1 MADALKLIGKRNAT
15 EALSH
20 IMKETGSIEQK
31 KKRVGGR
38 KASQIKAEDGDDL
51 TDSDDS
57 ESDDLG
63 TGDDGDK
70 RERR

>member
-1 MADALKLIGKRNAT
+1 MADAPPKLIGKRGAE
-15 EALSH
+15 EAQVTKQSVPG
-20 IMKETGSIEQK
+20 EA
-31 KKRVGGR
+31 KRVAGR
-38 KASQIKAEDGDDL
+38 KASEHGDDL

-57 ESDDLG
+57 DSHDLN